1 MKKKVY
7 LKEKVENFLTG
18 IVLLSIAF
26 VAMTIE
32 SIGNST
38 YNITLIVI
46 LIVNAIIMKILT
58 LLGGE
63 QSWKTVVS
71 LAINSC
77 AKCWG
82 ICMSRPHRRIP

>member
-26 VAMTIE
+26 VAMIIE

-58 LLGGE
+58 KFGKSYQE
-63 QSWKTVVS
+63 
-71 LAINSC
+71 
-77 AKCWG
+77 
-82 ICMSRPHRRIP
+82 

>member
-26 VAMTIE
+26 VTMSID

-38 YNITLIVI
+38 YNIILISI
-46 LIVNAIIMKILT
+46 IIVNAIIMKILT
-58 LLGGE
+58 KFGKSYQE
-63 QSWKTVVS
+63 
-71 LAINSC
+71 
-77 AKCWG
+77 
-82 ICMSRPHRRIP
+82 

>member
-38 YNITLIVI
+38 YNIILIVI
-46 LIVNAIIMKILT
+46 MITNVIIMKILT
-58 LLGGE
+58 KFGKSFQE
-63 QSWKTVVS
+63 
-71 LAINSC
+71 
-77 AKCWG
+77 
-82 ICMSRPHRRIP
+82 

>member
-1 MKKKVY
+1 MKKRVY

-32 SIGNST
+32 SVGNST

-58 LLGGE
+58 KFGKSYQE
-63 QSWKTVVS
+63 
-71 LAINSC
+71 
-77 AKCWG
+77 
-82 ICMSRPHRRIP
+82 

>member
-46 LIVNAIIMKILT
+46 LIVNTIIMKILT
-58 LLGGE
+58 KFGKSYQE
-63 QSWKTVVS
+63 
-71 LAINSC
+71 
-77 AKCWG
+77 
-82 ICMSRPHRRIP
+82 

>member
-7 LKEKVENFLTG
+7 LKEKVENFLTR

-58 LLGGE
+58 KFGKSYQE
-63 QSWKTVVS
+63 
-71 LAINSC
+71 
-77 AKCWG
+77 
-82 ICMSRPHRRIP
+82 